1 MKKNTDDLFKKL
13 GIKKVNLHKQIADRI
28 QKLIEDEHLEPGTR
42 LPPERTLAEQMVVN
56 RATLRE
62 GIRLLEQRGLVKM
75 KPGMGTF
82 VVNVPIHTV
91 SDSLQ
96 RYTTLGLG
104 GTEDLLVLREI
115 LEPEI
120 AALAAENATNE
131 EVEELK
137 AKIEIMDKAVNKN
150 DVSLYVSSDEDFHE
164 LLAKASRNE
173 LIAGIMKGLR
183 NNLIDHRRFII
194 KELHEENRRANL
206 DVFEAV
212 LKKKPEAAR
221 KAMKSHMSIAR
232 RAFEAVRKVD
242 KER

>member
-1 MKKNTDDLFKKL
+1 MGKSTDELFVKL

-28 QKLIEDEHLEPGTR
+28 QKLIEDEHVEPGTK
-42 LPPERTLAEQMVVN
+42 LPPERSLAAQLNVN

-82 VVNVPIHTV
+82 VVKVPIHTV
-91 SDSLQ
+91 SDSLK
-96 RYTTLGLG
+96 RYTTLGSSG
-104 GTEDLLVLREI
+104 FEDLLVLREI

-120 AALAAENATNE
+120 AALAAENAQKD
-131 EVEELK
+131 EVEELR
-137 AKIEIMDKAVNKN
+137 ARIEVMDKAVSKN
-150 DVSLYVSSDEDFHE
+150 DVNLYVSSDEDFHE
-164 LLAKASRNE
+164 ILAQASHNE
-173 LIAGIMKGLR
+173 LIAGIINGLR
-183 NNLIDHRRFII
+183 SNLIDHRRFII

-212 LKKKPEAAR
+212 LKKRPDAAR
-221 KAMKSHMSIAR
+221 KAMKVHMNIAR
-232 RAFEAVRKVD
+232 KAFKAVQKGK